1 MNAWVIMNICKEIQ
15 MDNFIEKLKSRSP
28 LIHNITNMVTIN
40 DVANIELACGARPIM
55 AMAPQEMDEVTGIC
69 DGLNLNI
76 GTPSEER
83 FEAMRIAARRAAKKN
98 IPIVLDLVGVGVS
111 RFRTDFVMS
120 LLDEVQ
126 VDVIKGNLS
135 EIKAVMEHGRCDGGV
150 EVTDTA
156 AESDAKAL
164 ASRTAL
170 RYGCICVITG
180 ETDYVAQLCDEA
192 DCYDNNERSLMSTDT
207 MGTGVMDNCV
217 VNVVASDADGYTHT
231 YRVGSITGGHSM
243 MKRVTGTGCMLSG
256 LICAFVAASDD
267 DKYGAVTAALSCMK
281 RAGGLAASAMAECD
295 MGTNSCHFVKP
306 GNASYRD
313 RLIDAVYHICD
324 GDYALM

>member
-1 MNAWVIMNICKEIQ
+1 MNNY
-15 MDNFIEKLKSRSP
+15 IEKLKSRSP

-83 FEAMRIAARRAAKKN
+83 FEAMSIAARMAVKKN

-111 RFRTDFVMS
+111 RFRMDFVMS
-120 LLDEVQ
+120 LLDEVH

-135 EIKAVMEHGRCDGGV
+135 EVKAVMEHGRCDGGV
-150 EVTDTA
+150 EVTDMA
-156 AESDAKAL
+156 DESDAKAL
-164 ASRTAL
+164 ACRAAL

-180 ETDYVAQLCDEA
+180 ETDYVAELCDEA
-192 DCYDNNERSLMSTDT
+192 DCYDNNERS
-207 MGTGVMDNCV
+207 VMC
-217 VNVVASDADGYTHT
+217 
-231 YRVGSITGGHSM
+231 ITGGHPM

-256 LICAFVAASDD
+256 LICAFVAADCD

-281 RAGGLAASAMAECD
+281 SAGGLAASDMAEH
-295 MGTNSCHFVKP
+295 GRETNSCHFIKP
-306 GNASYRD
+306 GNAAYRD

-324 GDYALM
+324 GDYELM

>member
-1 MNAWVIMNICKEIQ
+1 MN
-15 MDNFIEKLKSRSP
+15 NFIEKLKSRSP

-83 FEAMRIAARRAAKKN
+83 FEAMRIAARMAAKKN

-111 RFRTDFVMS
+111 RFRMDFVMS
-120 LLDEVQ
+120 LLDEVH

-135 EIKAVMEHGRCDGGV
+135 EVKAVMEHGRCDGGV

-156 AESDAKAL
+156 DESDEKAL
-164 ASRTAL
+164 ACRAAL

-180 ETDYVAQLCDEA
+180 ETDYVAELCDEA
-192 DCYDNNERSLMSTDT
+192 GCYDNNERS
-207 MGTGVMDNCV
+207 VMC
-217 VNVVASDADGYTHT
+217 
-231 YRVGSITGGHSM
+231 ITGGHPM

-256 LICAFVAASDD
+256 LICAFVAADCD
-267 DKYGAVTAALSCMK
+267 DKYGAVMAALSCMK
-281 RAGGLAASAMAECD
+281 SAGGLAASDMAEH
-295 MGTNSCHFVKP
+295 GRETNSCYFIKP
-306 GNASYRD
+306 GNAAYRD

-324 GDYALM
+324 GDYEQM

>member
-1 MNAWVIMNICKEIQ
+1 MN
-15 MDNFIEKLKSRSP
+15 NFIEKLKSRSP

-83 FEAMRIAARRAAKKN
+83 FEAMRIAARMAAKKN

-111 RFRTDFVMS
+111 RFRMDFVLS
-120 LLDEVQ
+120 LLDEVH

-135 EIKAVMEHGRCDGGV
+135 EVKAVMEHGRCDGGV

-164 ASRTAL
+164 ACRA
-170 RYGCICVITG
+170 
-180 ETDYVAQLCDEA
+180 YVAELFDEA
-192 DCYDNNERSLMSTDT
+192 DCYDNNESSLMSTDAT
-207 MGTGVMDNCV
+207 GTGVMDNCV
-217 VNVVASDADGYTHT
+217 VNAVALDADGYTHN
-231 YRVGSITGGHSM
+231 YRVGSITGGHPM

-256 LICAFVAASDD
+256 LICAFVAADCD

-281 RAGGLAASAMAECD
+281 SAGGLAASDMAEH
-295 MGTNSCHFVKP
+295 GRETNSCYFIKP
-306 GNASYRD
+306 GNAAYRD

-324 GDYALM
+324 GDYELM

>member
-1 MNAWVIMNICKEIQ
+1 MN
-15 MDNFIEKLKSRSP
+15 NFIEKLKSRSP

-83 FEAMRIAARRAAKKN
+83 FEAMRIAARMAAKKN

-111 RFRTDFVMS
+111 RFRMDFVMS
-120 LLDEVQ
+120 LLDEVH

-135 EIKAVMEHGRCDGGV
+135 EVKAVMEH
-150 EVTDTA
+150 
-156 AESDAKAL
+156 
-164 ASRTAL
+164 
-170 RYGCICVITG
+170 VITG
-180 ETDYVAQLCDEA
+180 ETDYVAELWDEA
-192 DCYDNNERSLMSTDT
+192 DCYDNNESSLMGTDAMSTDAT
-207 MGTGVMDNCV
+207 GTGVMDNCV
-217 VNVVASDADGYTHT
+217 VNAVALDADGYTHN

-256 LICAFVAASDD
+256 LICAFVAADCD

-281 RAGGLAASAMAECD
+281 SAGGLAASDMAEH
-295 MGTNSCHFVKP
+295 GRETNSCYFIKP
-306 GNASYRD
+306 RNAAYRD

-324 GDYALM
+324 GDYE

>member
-1 MNAWVIMNICKEIQ
+1 MN
-15 MDNFIEKLKSRSP
+15 NFIEKLKSRSP

-83 FEAMRIAARRAAKKN
+83 FEAMRIAARMAAKKN

-111 RFRTDFVMS
+111 RFRMDFVMS
-120 LLDEVQ
+120 LLDEVH

-135 EIKAVMEHGRCDGGV
+135 EVKAVMEHGRCDGGV
-150 EVTDTA
+150 EVNDTA

-164 ASRTAL
+164 ACRAAL

-180 ETDYVAQLCDEA
+180 ETDYVAELCDEA
-192 DCYDNNERSLMSTDT
+192 DCYDNNERS
-207 MGTGVMDNCV
+207 VMC
-217 VNVVASDADGYTHT
+217 
-231 YRVGSITGGHSM
+231 ITGGHPM

-256 LICAFVAASDD
+256 LICAFVAADCD

-281 RAGGLAASAMAECD
+281 SAGGLAASDMAEH
-295 MGTNSCHFVKP
+295 GRETNSCYFIKP
-306 GNASYRD
+306 GNAAYRD

-324 GDYALM
+324 GDYELM

>member
-1 MNAWVIMNICKEIQ
+1 

-111 RFRTDFVMS
+111 HFRMNFVMS
-120 LLDEVQ
+120 LLDEVH

-135 EIKAVMEHGRCDGGV
+135 EIKAVMEHSRCEGGV

-156 AESDAKAL
+156 AESDAKEL
-164 ASRTAL
+164 ASRAAL

-180 ETDYVAQLCDEA
+180 ETDYVAQLCDEVGG
-192 DCYDNNERSLMSTDT
+192 YDYNER
-207 MGTGVMDNCV
+207 GVMC
-217 VNVVASDADGYTHT
+217 
-231 YRVGSITGGHSM
+231 ITGGNPM

-256 LICAFVAASDD
+256 LICAFVAASCD

>member
-1 MNAWVIMNICKEIQ
+1 MN
-15 MDNFIEKLKSRSP
+15 NFIEKLKSRSP

-83 FEAMRIAARRAAKKN
+83 FEAMRIAARMAAKKN

-111 RFRTDFVMS
+111 RFRMDFVMS
-120 LLDEVQ
+120 LLDEVH

-135 EIKAVMEHGRCDGGV
+135 EVKAVMEHGRCDGGV

-156 AESDAKAL
+156 DESDAKAL
-164 ASRTAL
+164 ACRAAL

-180 ETDYVAQLCDEA
+180 ETDYVAELCDEA
-192 DCYDNNERSLMSTDT
+192 GCYDNNERS
-207 MGTGVMDNCV
+207 VMC
-217 VNVVASDADGYTHT
+217 
-231 YRVGSITGGHSM
+231 ITGGHPM

-256 LICAFVAASDD
+256 LICAFVAADCD
-267 DKYGAVTAALSCMK
+267 DKYGAVMAALSYV
-281 RAGGLAASAMAECD
+281 RSISEGYG
-295 MGTNSCHFVKP
+295 
-306 GNASYRD
+306 
-313 RLIDAVYHICD
+313 IDAEF
-324 GDYALM
+324 

>member
-1 MNAWVIMNICKEIQ
+1 MNNY
-15 MDNFIEKLKSRSP
+15 IEKLKSRSP

-83 FEAMRIAARRAAKKN
+83 FEAMRIAARMAAKKN

-111 RFRTDFVMS
+111 RFRMDFVMS
-120 LLDEVQ
+120 LLDEVH

-135 EIKAVMEHGRCDGGV
+135 EVKAVMEHGRCDGGV
-150 EVTDTA
+150 EVTDTED
-156 AESDAKAL
+156 ESDAKAL
-164 ASRTAL
+164 ACRAAL
-170 RYGCICVITG
+170 RYGSICVITG
-180 ETDYVAQLCDEA
+180 ETDYVAELCDEA
-192 DCYDNNERSLMSTDT
+192 DCYDNNERS
-207 MGTGVMDNCV
+207 VMC
-217 VNVVASDADGYTHT
+217 
-231 YRVGSITGGHSM
+231 ITGGHPM

-256 LICAFVAASDD
+256 LICAFVAADCD

-281 RAGGLAASAMAECD
+281 SAGGLAASDMAEH
-295 MGTNSCHFVKP
+295 GRETNSCYFIKP
-306 GNASYRD
+306 GNAAYRD

-324 GDYALM
+324 GDYELM